1 MTDKTQKINFSEL
14 LTNAVSQK
22 GRLLEAYSSF
32 HNYSFANQLLA
43 LQQCEVRGLKISPLS
58 TFLNWQKKGRR
69 IKKGQK
75 ALHLCMP
82 VSFKKEV
89 ENIDG
94 EILEETKSFF
104 VYRSKFF
111 LLSQTDGD
119 EINDQD
125 FKAKDWSKD
134 DCLKNLNIKLT
145 DFDSI
150 NGNTQGYATKGRKI
164 AINPLAQLPLKTLFH
179 ELGHIVLDHT
189 EESRHGFSTPKNI
202 QEVEA
207 ESVALLCLT
216 SLGLKGQEYCRGYIQ
231 HWLEDNSYPEK
242 SAKKVINATD
252 LILKAGR
259 NELKKDDENE

>member
-14 LTNAVSQK
+14 LTKAVSEK
-22 GRLLEAYSSF
+22 GRLLEAYSAF
-32 HNYSFANQLLA
+32 HNYSFQNQLLA
-43 LQQCEVRGLKISPLS
+43 LQQCADRGLKISPLS

-69 IKKGQK
+69 VKKGEK

-111 LLSQTDGD
+111 LLSQTEG
-119 EINDQD
+119 ENINEQD
-125 FKAKDWSKD
+125 FKAKDWSKA
-134 DCLKNLNIKLT
+134 DCLKNLNIKLI

-164 AINPLAQLPLKTLFH
+164 AINPLAQLPIKTLFH
-179 ELGHIVLDHT
+179 EIAHIILGHT
-189 EESRHGFSTPKNI
+189 ESIHDFNTPQNI

-207 ESVALLCLT
+207 ESVSLLCLT
-216 SLGLKGQEYCRGYIQ
+216 ALNLDGAEYCRGYIQ
-231 HWLEDNSYPEK
+231 HWLDDNSYPEK
-242 SAKKVINATD
+242 SAKKVISATD

-259 NELKKDDENE
+259 NELKKDKEHE